1 VNEKERRY
9 WQDMVDEY
17 CCRDGQCERC
27 AAILAADAIVRAA
40 REFTA
45 ARLAAIVAANCD
57 EYQRWQAAERKAN
70 QTMEALCAAVGA
82 DET

>member
-40 REFTA
+40 REYVRASYLHLTEPTDTPPTA
-45 ARLAAIVAANCD
+45 ITSYQIDAFQRLV
-57 EYQRWQAAERKAN
+57 
-70 QTMEALCAAVGA
+70 AAVG
-82 DET
+82 ELKG